1 MKGNLFMSNENKKR
15 NKASAGPILM
25 RTAGILFAITA
36 VTVWATSF
44 LFAKYTT
51 GGKGTDQSRVAEF
64 SVEAA
69 GSQNETII
77 DLSEGDTGTYIVTLT
92 NKSETA
98 VSASLVIDY
107 SKIGKLISKIEAET
121 GEGENAVK
129 IECTP
134 DAETFKVT
142 TDAVALGPKGTAAAT
157 KTVTLTITFPAVDDE
172 AADMNTIL
180 ALTKPMNG
188 LSGETGK
195 LPFDIFAVFTQ
206 ID

>member
-1 MKGNLFMSNENKKR
+1 MSNENKKR

-25 RTAGILFAITA
+25 RTAGILFALTA

-51 GGKGTDQSRVAEF
+51 GGKGVDKSRVAEF

-69 GSQNETII
+69 GSQDETVI
-77 DLSEGDTGTYIVTLT
+77 DLSEGGTGKYTVTLT

-107 SKIGKLISKIEAET
+107 SRIGKLINKVEAKAGT
-121 GEGENAVK
+121 GESAVTLT
-129 IECTP
+129 CTP
-134 DAETFKVT
+134 DASASKT
-142 TDAVALGPKGTAAAT
+142 TTGVVALGPAGTAAAT
-157 KTVTLTITFPAVDDE
+157 KTVTLTITFPAVDDA

-180 ALTKPMNG
+180 ALTEPMTG

-195 LPFDIFAVFTQ
+195 LPFDVFAVFTQ

>member
-1 MKGNLFMSNENKKR
+1 MSDGNKKR
-15 NKASAGPILM
+15 NKASAGSILM
-25 RTAGILFAITA
+25 RTAGILFALTA

-51 GGKGTDQSRVAEF
+51 GGKGVDKSGVAEF
-64 SVEAA
+64 NVVAE
-69 GSQNETII
+69 GTQEETVI
-77 DLSEGDTGTYIVTLT
+77 DLSEGGTGEYTVTLT

-107 SKIGKLISKIEAET
+107 SKIGKLINKVEAVT
-121 GEGENAVK
+121 GDGENAA
-129 IECTP
+129 ELNCTL
-134 DAETFKVT
+134 DADTFKAT
-142 TDAVALGPKGTAAAT
+142 TGAVALGPKGTAAAT
-157 KTVTLTITFPAVDDE
+157 KTVKLTITFPAVDDA

-180 ALTKPMNG
+180 ALTKPMTG

>member
-51 GGKGTDQSRVAEF
+51 GGKGVDKSGVAEF
-64 SVEAA
+64 NVVAE
-69 GSQNETII
+69 GTQEETVI
-77 DLSEGDTGTYIVTLT
+77 DLSEGGTGTYTVTLT

-121 GEGENAVK
+121 GPEGNTTELS
-129 IECTP
+129 CTL
-134 DAETFKVT
+134 DAGNFKAT
-142 TDAVALGPKGTAAAT
+142 TGGVALGPKGTAAAT
-157 KTVTLTITFPAVDDE
+157 KTVTLTITFPAVNDA

-188 LSGETGK
+188 LSGETGM
-195 LPFDIFAVFTQ
+195 LPFDVFAVFTQ